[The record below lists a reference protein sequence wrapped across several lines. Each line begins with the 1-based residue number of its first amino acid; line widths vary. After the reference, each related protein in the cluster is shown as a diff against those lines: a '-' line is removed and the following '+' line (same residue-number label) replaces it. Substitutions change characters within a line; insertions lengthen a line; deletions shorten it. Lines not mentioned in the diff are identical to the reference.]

1 MEQLLHYVWLHK
13 IFPLA
18 GLSTVGGE
26 AVEVIDPGLH
36 NRDAG
41 PDFFNA
47 KLKIGGTLWIGN
59 VEIHQ
64 NASDWMRHGHDTDPA
79 YDSVILHV
87 VGVAD
92 RTVRRTN
99 GEEIPQMV
107 LTCPDYVSSHYR
119 TLARAE
125 VSPACYAVVPQ
136 LQELTIHSWLSAL
149 QVERL
154 EHKTEAIRQL
164 LSRNNNDW
172 EAALFTLTARYL
184 GVGLNGDAFQ
194 AWAERVSLRAAQ
206 KMRDDAM
213 RLEALFLGTAGL
225 LADPVDEPY
234 MAALAHEYAYQR
246 QLYDLPEPM
255 DRSRWKLF
263 RLRPDSF
270 PYVRMAQMADLY
282 KRCGSLFSRVI
293 EAKSLKELLELFEC
307 EATGYW
313 ETHYRFG
320 QESPR
325 RTKSLGRSVR
335 TIIVI
340 NAAIPII
347 YAYGSYRGSE
357 ALLDRAISLLEEM
370 KAESNYITR
379 MWEQVGISAR
389 SAADSQ
395 ALIELRREY
404 CEKRKCL
411 YCRFGY
417 EYLRCKDV

>member
-1 MEQLLHYVWLHK
+1 
-13 IFPLA
+13 
-18 GLSTVGGE
+18 
-26 AVEVIDPGLH
+26 
-36 NRDAG
+36 
-41 PDFFNA
+41 
-47 KLKIGGTLWIGN
+47 
-59 VEIHQ
+59 
-64 NASDWMRHGHDTDPA
+64 
-79 YDSVILHV
+79 
-87 VGVAD
+87 
-92 RTVRRTN
+92 
-99 GEEIPQMV
+99 
-107 LTCPDYVSSHYR
+107 
-119 TLARAE
+119 
-125 VSPACYAVVPQ
+125 VVPQ
-136 LQELTIHSWLSAL
+136 LKELTVHTWLSAL

-172 EAALFTLTARYL
+172 EAALFALTARYL

-194 AWAERVSLRAAQ
+194 TWAERLSLRAAQ

-225 LADPVDEPY
+225 LTDPVDEPY
-234 MAALAHEYAYQR
+234 MTALVREYAYQR
-246 QLYDLPEPM
+246 KLYDLPEPM
-255 DRSRWKLF
+255 EKSRWKLF

-270 PYVRMAQMADLY
+270 PYVRIAQMANLY
-282 KRCGSLFSRVI
+282 SRCGSLFSKVV
-293 EAKSLKELLELFEC
+293 EAKDIKELLELFEC

-320 QESPR
+320 HESPR
-325 RTKSLGRSVR
+325 RTKSLGRNVRSV
-335 TIIVI
+335 IVI
-340 NAAIPII
+340 NAVIPII

-357 ALLDRAISLLEEM
+357 ALLDRAFSLLEEM
-370 KAESNYITR
+370 KAESNFITR

-411 YCRFGY
+411 FCRFGY